1 VLLVCRGGGSLEDLW
16 AFNDEA
22 VVRAIAASPM
32 PVVSGIG
39 HETDFTLAD
48 FAADLRAPTPTAAA
62 ELASPVRQELLQQ
75 LGHLARQLQHH
86 LARKQRSEMQRLDY
100 LARRLVHPAEQLH
113 RRQIELSHLAQRLHH
128 ASGARLSAEHLRI
141 ARLSQRL
148 VTPIH
153 VIRREQQRLDA
164 LGLRAR
170 RAVQNSL
177 GQRQLKLERFS
188 SSLAHL
194 NPEGVLARGYSIVQ
208 LENGAVVQDAA
219 ALNAGDSVGIRFH
232 RGQARVTVDST
243 STE

>member
-1 VLLVCRGGGSLEDLW
+1 
-16 AFNDEA
+16 
-22 VVRAIAASPM
+22 
-32 PVVSGIG
+32 
-39 HETDFTLAD
+39 
-48 FAADLRAPTPTAAA
+48 
-62 ELASPVRQELLQQ
+62 
-75 LGHLARQLQHH
+75 
-86 LARKQRSEMQRLDY
+86 
-100 LARRLVHPAEQLH
+100 
-113 RRQIELSHLAQRLHH
+113 
-128 ASGARLSAEHLRI
+128 
-141 ARLSQRL
+141 L

-177 GQRQLKLERFS
+177 GQRQLKMERFS

-219 ALNAGDSVGIRFH
+219 SLNAGDSVGIRFH